1 MIDSHAHLD
10 MLPDAEAALVR
21 AAERGVT
28 GVVTIGVDQ
37 TSSRWA
43 AAFAAG
49 RDDVW
54 ATVGSHPHDAK
65 DWSPAFA
72 DLVRELCEQPRVV
85 GISEAGLDYYY
96 DNSPRDMQQQQFREH
111 IRLAHETEKTLVIHT
126 RDAWDDTFAI
136 LDDEG
141 VPPRVVF
148 HCWTGGVAEAER
160 AVGIGAVLSISGIVT
175 FNNAQ
180 AIRDAVVA
188 TPLEHLIVETDS
200 PFLTPVPHR
209 GKKNEPAHVA
219 DVAAAVAA
227 LKNVASAEFEATTT
241 TTTSRIF
248 ALP

>member
-10 MLPDAEAALVR
+10 MVPDPDAALAR

-28 GVVTIGVDQ
+28 QVITIGVDQ
-37 TSSRWA
+37 ASSRWA
-43 AAFAAG
+43 AEFAAT

-65 DWSPAFA
+65 DWTPAFE
-72 DLVRELCEQPRVV
+72 DLVRSLCESPRVV

-96 DNSPRDMQQQQFREH
+96 DHSPREMQQQQFRDH
-111 IRLAHETEKTLVIHT
+111 IRLAHQTGKTLVIHT

-136 LDDEG
+136 LGEEG

-148 HCWTGGVAEAER
+148 HCWTGGPAEAER
-160 AVGIGAVLSISGIVT
+160 AVAIGAVLSISGIVT

-180 AIRDAVVA
+180 PIRDAVAA

-200 PFLTPVPHR
+200 PFLTPVPNR
-209 GKKNEPAHVA
+209 GKKNEPAYVA
-219 DVAAAVAA
+219 DVAAAVAK
-227 LKNVASAEFEATTT
+227 LKGMDAAEFDVAAESTTR
-241 TTTSRIF
+241 RIF
-248 ALP
+248 ALT